1 MPPLLRLL
9 FAPLFWALPLVFL
22 VPPTAHAATA
32 SRSTGAAAAA
42 AAASAAESKSI
53 MTALTKAHAAV
64 VGVRVTAVDGARSTQ
79 TLGINRRGSGVVI
92 GSDGLILTIGYLL
105 LEADQIE
112 IVTQD
117 GKALP
122 ATAVAYDLATGFG
135 LVRPLVSSKPGL
147 TSRFCVTSS

>member
-32 SRSTGAAAAA
+32 SRSTGAAA

-92 GSDGLILTIGYLL
+92 GSNGLILTIGYLL
-105 LEADQIE
+105 L
-112 IVTQD
+112 
-117 GKALP
+117 
-122 ATAVAYDLATGFG
+122 
-135 LVRPLVSSKPGL
+135 RPSK
-147 TSRFCVTSS
+147 